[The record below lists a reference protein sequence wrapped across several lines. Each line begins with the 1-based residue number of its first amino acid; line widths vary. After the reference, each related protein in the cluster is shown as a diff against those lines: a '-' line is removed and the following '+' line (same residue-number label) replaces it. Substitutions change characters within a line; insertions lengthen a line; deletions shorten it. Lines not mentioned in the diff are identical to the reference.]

1 MDKQRTPPRSR
12 DLQPTP
18 VWKQPAFA
26 YLLLFAL
33 ASLPYT
39 NTLLNDFV
47 YDDDLQILENPAIQN
62 FHRFGQ
68 ILTDVW
74 RFAGT
79 DGARAKYF
87 RPVMTLAYL
96 GLHKIYGNLP
106 LGFHIVNIALAGCV
120 ACLVYAATLQ
130 WTLSKPVAWIAAA
143 IFALHPVHS
152 EIVAW
157 VAGMGD
163 LEATLFL
170 LIAFLM
176 FVDVPRGSPPSLGR
190 SFCMGAAFSMAILS
204 KETAAPFPILA
215 LLFEHFFRARGDKTP
230 FTTKLQRYAP
240 FWIVLSAY
248 LGVRWGLLGGM
259 HASATPAPL
268 PTSTVV
274 LTGFALLAKYIG
286 KLFWPA
292 HLLAYYVFLPR
303 TGLLDPLVLAGILAC
318 VVIACLVVMLRRR
331 QPVAGFGLLWFLLFL
346 APALNIRWLA
356 SAAFAE
362 RYLFLP
368 SVGFVWCL
376 AAAATHL
383 WQRAQTRNRGPELTC
398 RSARIARS
406 YALVC
411 MMTVLGCVC
420 IMRIWIR
427 NRDWH
432 DNQTFYE
439 TILRDEPGA
448 SLIRVNLG
456 VLYANQGKQAQARS
470 EWLRV
475 ARESPK
481 FSDAWTYLAIAA
493 IDDNDLASAE
503 EYLRHASE
511 NPLTSSYY
519 YQHARLHLKH
529 GRIQEAEV
537 DLRHAAELSPMNS
550 AVHLELA
557 RIGLAKDEKKEAAVQ
572 ADAASE
578 GAINPETWCSL
589 GDLYLELGRANAAEQ
604 AYESALAMNPFHP
617 FAHGGLG
624 RIYEQR
630 GERERARAEY
640 QAALVM
646 DPRDS
651 RILEGLRRVTA
662 PSF

>member
-1 MDKQRTPPRSR
+1 
-12 DLQPTP
+12 
-18 VWKQPAFA
+18 
-26 YLLLFAL
+26 
-33 ASLPYT
+33 
-39 NTLLNDFV
+39 
-47 YDDDLQILENPAIQN
+47 
-62 FHRFGQ
+62 
-68 ILTDVW
+68 
-74 RFAGT
+74 
-79 DGARAKYF
+79 
-87 RPVMTLAYL
+87 
-96 GLHKIYGNLP
+96 
-106 LGFHIVNIALAGCV
+106 
-120 ACLVYAATLQ
+120 
-130 WTLSKPVAWIAAA
+130 
-143 IFALHPVHS
+143 
-152 EIVAW
+152 
-157 VAGMGD
+157 
-163 LEATLFL
+163 
-170 LIAFLM
+170 
-176 FVDVPRGSPPSLGR
+176 
-190 SFCMGAAFSMAILS
+190 
-204 KETAAPFPILA
+204 
-215 LLFEHFFRARGDKTP
+215 
-230 FTTKLQRYAP
+230 
-240 FWIVLSAY
+240 
-248 LGVRWGLLGGM
+248 
-259 HASATPAPL
+259 
-268 PTSTVV
+268 
-274 LTGFALLAKYIG
+274 
-286 KLFWPA
+286 
-292 HLLAYYVFLPR
+292 
-303 TGLLDPLVLAGILAC
+303 
-318 VVIACLVVMLRRR
+318 
-331 QPVAGFGLLWFLLFL
+331 
-346 APALNIRWLA
+346 
-356 SAAFAE
+356 
-362 RYLFLP
+362 
-368 SVGFVWCL
+368 
-376 AAAATHL
+376 
-383 WQRAQTRNRGPELTC
+383 
-398 RSARIARS
+398 
-406 YALVC
+406 
-411 MMTVLGCVC
+411 
-420 IMRIWIR
+420 MRIWIR

-624 RIYEQR
+624 RIYEER